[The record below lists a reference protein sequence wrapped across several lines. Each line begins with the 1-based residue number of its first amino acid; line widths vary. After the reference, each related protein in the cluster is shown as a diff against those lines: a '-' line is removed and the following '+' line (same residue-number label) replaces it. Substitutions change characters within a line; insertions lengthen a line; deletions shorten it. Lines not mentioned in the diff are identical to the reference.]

1 MPISKSL
8 LDILCCPVSKVPVHM
23 LPQTELEKLN
33 NSIKQGDVL
42 YVDGSPVEN
51 PLEEALITDDSKV
64 IYRID
69 EQIPVMLPEK
79 GIGTTQ
85 L

>member
-1 MPISKSL
+1 MMTQSEIDNLNTKIHGGNVQFVDHSE
-8 LDILCCPVSKVPVHM
+8 VNV
-23 LPQTELEKLN
+23 ELNE
-33 NSIKQGDVL
+33 G
-42 YVDGSPVEN
+42 
-51 PLEEALITDDSKV
+51 LITEDGKV
-64 IYRID
+64 IYTID